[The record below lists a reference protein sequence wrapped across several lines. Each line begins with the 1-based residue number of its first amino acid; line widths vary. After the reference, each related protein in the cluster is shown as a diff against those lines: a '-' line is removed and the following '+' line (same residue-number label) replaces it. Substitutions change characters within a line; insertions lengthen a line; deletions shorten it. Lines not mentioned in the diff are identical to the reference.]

1 LIFCDALLPRPCRR
15 LPTKVLRAAGRANSD
30 DIALAHTSFQQAV
43 DLDST
48 FAGGYRGL
56 DWTEL
61 LEANVF
67 FGTRNLAD
75 AQTSSEALARR
86 AVALDGTDAEAR
98 ALLSAALL
106 RRGDHLGAKAEAE
119 DA

>member
-1 LIFCDALLPRPCRR
+1 AQRVRSHVNTARLSTLIFRDAR
-15 LPTKVLRAAGRANSD
+15 LRAPVAGCRPRY
-30 DIALAHTSFQQAV
+30 FV

-48 FAGGYRGL
+48 FTGGYRGL

-86 AVALDGTDAEAR
+86 AGALDGTDAEAR

-106 RRGDHLGAKAEAE
+106 RRGDHLGAKAEA
-119 DA
+119 